1 MLKRFIQLLSEAT
14 RRYFVAGLL
23 LMAPIGITV
32 WAVLWA
38 VRKLDNL
45 FLPHL
50 MKFIPG
56 VDPSVSPDLPPL
68 IGFVFTFMAILL
80 IGVLA
85 RDVLGHEII
94 RAWERLFSKVP
105 IGGRIYG
112 AVRQLFEAVIN
123 SGDQG
128 NFRRVVLLEYPR
140 KGIWAIAFVSSPT
153 DDSINH
159 YLPEPM
165 LNCFLPTTPNPTSGF
180 YLLVPETEIID
191 VDFTVEEAFKIIM
204 SAGLVAPPANGTGA
218 SQGNGAPGAAPV
230 SGQE

>member
-1 MLKRFIQLLSEAT
+1 MFKRFFQLLSEAT

-23 LMAPIGITV
+23 LLAPIGIT
-32 WAVLWA
+32 LWA
-38 VRKLDNL
+38 ITWVVGKLDNL

-50 MKFIPG
+50 MKLIPG
-56 VDPSVSPDLPPL
+56 VDPTVQPDVPPL
-68 IGFVFTFMAILL
+68 LGLVFTFAAILL

-94 RAWERLFSKVP
+94 RAWERLLGKVP
-105 IGGRIYG
+105 IAGRIYG

-123 SGDQG
+123 SGDHG

-140 KGIWAIAFVSSPT
+140 KGIWAIAFVSSNA
-153 DDSINH
+153 DDSINR
-159 YLPEPM
+159 YLPERM

-180 YLLVPETEIID
+180 YLLVPEDEVID

-204 SAGLVAPPANGTGA
+204 SAGLVAPGKGAQAGGA
-218 SQGNGAPGAAPV
+218 SGPNSSTEATDAR
-230 SGQE
+230 